1 MAIISVPVVKGKGV
15 VEFDTDALPEAVFAE
30 VVLQGLKTLVNRGM
44 SKITVKDL
52 GSTEEVMKEAMIVAE
67 QNVAKINAGD
77 IKYSGKSKA
86 ATAKLDKAVAT
97 EALRIARERVRDAL
111 RAAGKKLY
119 AVKASEITTAAKELI
134 GIDPSIVTAAEAAIK
149 ARSEAPSEVDLSAI
163 IGAVKED
170 QAKIAKAEA
179 KKAEERKSKPLS
191 AKQAGQ
197 VKGRKPPTRPTVD
210 VHGRA

>member
-1 MAIISVPVVKGKGV
+1 MAIIQVPIVKGKGM

-30 VVLQGLKTLVNRGM
+30 AVLQGLKTLVNRGM

-52 GSTEEVMKEAMIVAE
+52 GSSAEVEKEAMIVAE
-67 QNVAKINAGD
+67 QNHAKIMVGE
-77 IKYSGKSKA
+77 IKFSGKAKA
-86 ATAKLDKAVAT
+86 ATAKLDKAVST

-134 GIDPSIVTAAEAAIK
+134 SIDPSIIAAAELAIK
-149 ARSEAPSEVDLSAI
+149 ARSEAPVSVDLSAI

-170 QAKIAKAEA
+170 GAKIAKAEA
-179 KKAEERKSKPLS
+179 KKEADKKSKPLS
-191 AKQAGQ
+191 ASQAGK
-197 VKGRKPPTRPTVD
+197 VKGRKPPAKPEHTGHTA
-210 VHGRA
+210 H

>member
-1 MAIISVPVVKGKGV
+1 
-15 VEFDTDALPEAVFAE
+15 
-30 VVLQGLKTLVNRGM
+30 M

-52 GSTEEVMKEAMIVAE
+52 GSEEEVRKEAMIVAA

-77 IKYSGKSKA
+77 IKFSGKSKA
-86 ATAKLDKAVAT
+86 ATAKLDKAVGT

-111 RAAGKKLY
+111 KAAGKKLY

-134 GIDPSIVTAAEAAIK
+134 NIEPSIVAEAEAAVK
-149 ARSEAPSEVDLSAI
+149 ARSEAPISADLSAI

-179 KKAEERKSKPLS
+179 KKAEEKASKPFS
-191 AKQAGQ
+191 AKQAGM
-197 VKGRKPPTRPTVD
+197 VKGRKPPTRPDLHTA
-210 VHGRA
+210 H